1 MDEAVFSARSL
12 CELLFKVRRPE
23 YERSLEN
30 TLVSVFKQISDKNYK
45 ADLIARGIPA
55 GRIYCYGFAFDGK
68 RVLVG

>member
-45 ADLIARGIPA
+45 ADLIARRESPSGSSTATALPSM
-55 GRIYCYGFAFDGK
+55 
-68 RVLVG
+68 